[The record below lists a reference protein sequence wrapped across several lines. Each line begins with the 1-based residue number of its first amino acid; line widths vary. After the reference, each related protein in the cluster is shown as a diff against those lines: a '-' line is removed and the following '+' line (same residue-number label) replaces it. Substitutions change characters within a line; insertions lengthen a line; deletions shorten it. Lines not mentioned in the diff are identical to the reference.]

1 MKIKNFTNADDYE
14 KVFRIPFWKNNQH
27 STRQCLEQI
36 LNNLKETLTDGNNI
50 IEILKR
56 LAPIMRQSTL
66 ERHFES
72 FLEAMINEFTKKID
86 STQKVSVDWKRSTD
100 LVPSC
105 KLSFQ
110 YGRNEKCDG
119 CMKLFYF
126 LQAKD
131 LEKHFIVVNQS
142 LRNCVKQ
149 VLTRH
154 IVEAEGN
161 LQTILGLWYRE
172 LDQHATK
179 VSRYNSNRANKITLD
194 NKVWCIKNIKHR
206 MKFLLAEHKLIHKV
220 PMPKI
225 SVS

>member
-1 MKIKNFTNADDYE
+1 MLLTLLFAFILGAQNDIVRLLPKFFKKIKNLTDADDYE
-14 KVFRIPFWKNNQH
+14 KVFRIPFWKNNPQ

-66 ERHFES
+66 ERYFEY
-72 FLEAMINEFTKKID
+72 FLEAMINEFKKKID

-105 KLSFQ
+105 KLK
-110 YGRNEKCDG
+110 NDKCEG
-119 CMKLFYF
+119 CLKLLFF
-126 LQAKD
+126 LQSKD
-131 LEKHFIVVNQS
+131 LEKYFIVVNQN

-149 VLTRH
+149 VLNRH

-161 LQTILGLWYRE
+161 LQTILGLWFRE
-172 LDQHATK
+172 LDPRATK
-179 VSRYNSNRANKITLD
+179 VSRSFKQG
-194 NKVWCIKNIKHR
+194 
-206 MKFLLAEHKLIHKV
+206 
-220 PMPKI
+220 
-225 SVS
+225 